1 MGNRRKNAG
10 IRLTKGDGILMGVL
24 LLTAF
29 LVSGGIL
36 LYQRQTTGDNTI
48 VRVYRETVLLFAT
61 PLSSSCE
68 KVFSGENG
76 NYNVLVVKD
85 GYADMTEASCPDK
98 ICVNHRKISRNGQTI
113 VCLPNRLIVKIE
125 NEQETG
131 VDGISE

>member
-1 MGNRRKNAG
+1 MGSRRKNAG

-24 LLTAF
+24 LLTAV
-29 LVSGGIL
+29 LISGGIF
-36 LYQRQTTGDNTI
+36 LYQKQTTGDNSI
-48 VRVYRETVLLFAT
+48 VRVYRENLLLYEG
-61 PLSSSCE
+61 PLSFSCE
-68 KVFSGENG
+68 KVFAGENG
-76 NYNVLVVKD
+76 NYNVLVVRD